1 MIDPRIAMGAQAPN
15 LQTSLKLFQD
25 TLNNIQGRKMNA
37 QSMAQNEQMNP
48 LRVQEAQQVV
58 DSNANTA
65 DINRQ
70 NQNIQSIANYAP
82 TLRKFLDNGD
92 NMGAAQSLT
101 QRIDFLERNGRDP
114 TESREAL
121 QAITNGNPDM
131 VLQALDIAEREA
143 VSRGL
148 VGGANGAVKPQSS
161 KILADGTTIQVLNNG
176 NTRVTSASG
185 EELAGQ
191 DRVAAINKANE
202 AEVLLSGNKEGARTL
217 AREDVKTDA
226 EVERENAV
234 ESKRLANIKSRLE
247 IDETKIKSE
256 ADRNDAIN
264 AKNSRRAEAENA
276 SGTISTLL
284 QGDFFSNAFGKQFS
298 ATPEYLRGEKA
309 INADAQLEQITS
321 LLSLESRQ
329 KLKGQGAISEG
340 ESNTLARS
348 ATILTNRLI
357 SPDLAR
363 KELRR
368 VRDVFEDVAD
378 RNRLKQKTIDKQSA
392 QKETPAPALNI
403 ETINV
408 DELTEAEID
417 ALLSQSEKN

>member
-1 MIDPRIAMGAQAPN
+1 MAIDPRIAMGAQAPN
-15 LQTSLKLFQD
+15 LQSSLKLFQD

-58 DSNANTA
+58 DSNDSTA
-65 DINRQ
+65 ATNRE

-148 VGGANGAVKPQSS
+148 VGNASNMTAGQKEFQSLTEQAQSSDPFISQAARIRLGVDPRAGMSAQERIASDTGTTDAVAASQSKIQGSVEQTKQDIKAKAEGKTAAVKAAVS
-161 KILADGTTIQVLNNG
+161 KAADAFDKVANIRSTMSNYDTAIAELDAGAATGTIYSAVPSLN
-176 NTRVTSASG
+176 SA
-185 EELAGQ
+185 
-191 DRVAAINKANE
+191 
-202 AEVLLSGNKEGARTL
+202 
-217 AREDVKTDA
+217 
-226 EVERENAV
+226 
-234 ESKRLANIKSRLE
+234 SKRLDNVIKNLGLNVIGSTTFGAL
-247 IDETKIKSE
+247 SE
-256 ADRNDAIN
+256 SELAFALRAAIPDN
-264 AKNSRRAEAENA
+264 LPPRELRQWLVAKKA
-276 SGTISTLL
+276 SQEKLL
-284 QGDFFSNAFGKQFS
+284 QGIEAFVSFTGGGEKTLADWNNRESLLKFGG
-298 ATPEYLRGEKA
+298 TPEDMQTEPEKPTLD
-309 INADAQLEQITS
+309 IN
-321 LLSLESRQ
+321 
-329 KLKGQGAISEG
+329 
-340 ESNTLARS
+340 N
-348 ATILTNRLI
+348 
-357 SPDLAR
+357 
-363 KELRR
+363 
-368 VRDVFEDVAD
+368 V
-378 RNRLKQKTIDKQSA
+378 
-392 QKETPAPALNI
+392 
-403 ETINV
+403 NV